1 MHKPGWPDICT
12 NQGSLSILILSQS
25 VSLLS
30 FKIGCNLFLNLCFGI
45 LCWKYI
51 LHSSINLRLG
61 KYLWVVP
68 GPILY
73 FLAIMH
79 SSYLKILSKVL
90 LALLFYVF
98 IIIRYFFKKVFNI
111 IENLFQDVVSIT
123 LAKFSIITHQSHIS
137 QVPSLTESL
146 TYITSR
152 ASCDAKN
159 HLVFGFIF
167 IKLFAVFGILLQFIQ
182 LSWSSA

>member
-1 MHKPGWPDICT
+1 
-12 NQGSLSILILSQS
+12 
-25 VSLLS
+25 
-30 FKIGCNLFLNLCFGI
+30 
-45 LCWKYI
+45 
-51 LHSSINLRLG
+51 
-61 KYLWVVP
+61 
-68 GPILY
+68 
-73 FLAIMH
+73 MH
-79 SSYLKILSKVL
+79 SSYLKVLSKVI

-182 LSWSSA
+182 LSWSSGVRQCNFRQVRAAIMMSELWYFAFPTCTESMSKLLGLKIEVKACSPLQLPLPLPFVTL